1 MKYLIF
7 LALIINSLLASD
19 NFNTKTDVAP
29 VKNDLYIKECGSCHF
44 PYQAGLLPSNAWNK
58 MMVNLDNHFNSDAT
72 LDDKTFQT
80 LSKYLSDNSAEK
92 NMQYKRSNRIV
103 LSIPAGQIPDSISTT
118 PYMIK
123 KHEDIRKDLITQK
136 EVKGLFNC
144 IACHKTADIGIY
156 GERDI
161 NIPNFGRWK
170 D

>member
-7 LALIINSLLASD
+7 LGLMINALFAEGYSS
-19 NFNTKTDVAP
+19 TPDVAP

-44 PYQAGLLPSNAWNK
+44 PYQPGLLPSNAWNK
-58 MMVNLDNHFNSDAT
+58 MMANLDNHFNSDAT

-80 LSKYLSDNSAEK
+80 LSKYLNDNSAEK

-103 LSIPAGQIPDSISTT
+103 SSIPAGQIPDSISTT

-123 KHEDIRKDLITQK
+123 KHREIRKDLITQK

-144 IACHKTADIGIY
+144 IACHTTADKGIY
-156 GERDI
+156 SERDI
-161 NIPNFGRWK
+161 KIPNFGKWE
-170 D
+170 DD

>member
-19 NFNTKTDVAP
+19 NYNTKTDVAP
-29 VKNDLYIKECGSCHF
+29 VNNQLYIKECGSCHF

-103 LSIPAGQIPDSISTT
+103 SSLAKNQIPDSISTT

-123 KHEDIRKDLITQK
+123 KHEDIKKNLITQN

-144 IACHKTADIGIY
+144 IACHKTADKGIY

>member
-29 VKNDLYIKECGSCHF
+29 VNNQLYIKECGSCHF

-58 MMVNLDNHFNSDAT
+58 MMTNLENHFNSDAS
-72 LDDKTFQT
+72 LNEADLQT
-80 LSKYLSDNSAEK
+80 LTKYLNDNSAEK
-92 NMQYKRSNRIV
+92 NMQYKRSNKIV
-103 LSIPAGQIPDSISTT
+103 SSLAKNQIPDSISTT

-123 KHEDIRKDLITQK
+123 KHEDIKKNLISQN

-144 IACHKTADIGIY
+144 IACHKTADKGIY

>member
-123 KHEDIRKDLITQK
+123 KHEDIRKNLITQN

-144 IACHKTADIGIY
+144 IACHKTADKGIY